1 MVSASQSTRDGF
13 RVLIVDDNRFDRDRA
28 LDMLE
33 GVGSISACDGGEAAL
48 EALRDG
54 PVDLVVSDITMPGM
68 SGLGLLERIRLDH
81 PGTDVILLTGDAS
94 IESAVEALRMG
105 ATDYLLKPVQEEQ
118 LRRIVEQVRARR
130 RLLAENR
137 HLRDALRTMEACRA
151 LQPCLDSGEIYP
163 IALDL
168 VLAALARG
176 TGLAV
181 FHRSHGRMGD
191 AAAFRGLDGAV
202 AEKLRAL
209 LVDEKP
215 LDLRAYEQVE
225 VLTQGPLHEVLEE
238 VGRRPR
244 QLLVVPVHGDESEAG
259 VIAILDDERAFGP
272 EEIEPASI
280 VASHARASVR
290 NAERYNQAK
299 EKAFIDDV
307 TEVYNA
313 RYLLSTA
320 EHEIRRAERYDGRLS
335 VLFLDLDRFK
345 LVNDRHGHLIGSQ
358 TLRELSKMLLESV
371 RQVDTLARYGG
382 DEFTIL
388 LVDTPHDEALQIAE
402 RIRRKVEEAVFE
414 AGREGILRLT
424 VSVGVGTYP
433 EHGRDRDSLLDA
445 SDKAMYLAKSRGRNM
460 VCSVSE
466 LGEAPLD
473 GEPGAVD

>member
-1 MVSASQSTRDGF
+1 V
-13 RVLIVDDNRFDRDRA
+13 VD
-28 LDMLE
+28 
-33 GVGSISACDGGEAAL
+33 
-48 EALRDG
+48 
-54 PVDLVVSDITMPGM
+54 
-68 SGLGLLERIRLDH
+68 
-81 PGTDVILLTGDAS
+81 
-94 IESAVEALRMG
+94 
-105 ATDYLLKPVQEEQ
+105 
-118 LRRIVEQVRARR
+118 QVRARR

-168 VLAALARG
+168 VMASLSRE

-191 AAAFRGLDGAV
+191 AAAFRGFDGGT
-202 AEKLRAL
+202 AERLRQL

-215 LDLRAYEQVE
+215 IDLRAHRRVE
-225 VLTQGPLHEVLEE
+225 VVTQGPLHAAMEAA
-238 VGRRPR
+238 GWRPAA
-244 QLLVVPVHGDESEAG
+244 LLVIPIHGDDAEAG
-259 VIAILDDERAFGP
+259 IVALVDDGRGFGP
-272 EEIEPASI
+272 DELEQASI
-280 VASHARASVR
+280 VASHARAAVR

-345 LVNDRHGHLIGSQ
+345 RVNDEHGHLVGSQ
-358 TLRELSKMLLESV
+358 TLRELSRMLQQSV

-388 LVDTPHDEALQIAE
+388 LVDTPHDEAMAIAE
-402 RIRRKVEEAVFE
+402 RIRRQVEERVFE
-414 AGREGILRLT
+414 SARDASLHLT

-433 EHGRDRDSLLDA
+433 QHGRERDALLEA
-445 SDKAMYLAKSRGRNM
+445 ADKAMYLAKSRGRNR
-460 VCSVSE
+460 VCSVDE
-466 LGEAPLD
+466 LGAAHADPD
-473 GEPGAVD
+473 VD